1 MFSVP
6 CVAFLFDSVG
16 MGNIIVLF
24 LVILIVVGPK
34 RLPEVARKLGR
45 MMDTFRRAA
54 DEFKA
59 QIMTIDQ
66 EPPAQQEQPSNPSDT
81 PTDQDG
87 VPQSSSEP
95 AATPSSGDGEAYK
108 NPYENS
114 PYPGNEQY
122 MAGWN
127 QQEQTPETEAPPSP
141 TPEPVSESIPPTPPE
156 QPEAAAETQPE
167 SERVS

>member
-1 MFSVP
+1 MFSFP

-45 MMDTFRRAA
+45 MMETFRRAA
-54 DEFKA
+54 DEFKT

-66 EPPAQQEQPSNPSDT
+66 EPPKEQTSSQSDT
-81 PTDQDG
+81 PTDKDG
-87 VPQSSSEP
+87 VPQS
-95 AATPSSGDGEAYK
+95 TSSGDEEPYK
-108 NPYENS
+108 NPYEVS

-122 MAGWN
+122 AAGWN
-127 QQEQTPETEAPPSP
+127 AQESRLETEATPPATEQP
-141 TPEPVSESIPPTPPE
+141 ASEEAPPTP
-156 QPEAAAETQPE
+156 QPEATVEPPPE
-167 SERVS
+167 SERAP